1 MIMENYKN
9 IVEMSINTDEI
20 IDAINNLISQH
31 EFDEKLIPIYVK
43 YLNSDNM
50 GLRDASY
57 RILINYPEQ
66 LKSKVA
72 ENVAPMIET
81 RAIIFRNLA
90 GDILLKLGLPSVK
103 HLVKYLKVEDFDVR
117 KFACDII
124 GLVDD
129 GKMLDTVMQLYD
141 DSDTNVVLSSIEAVG
156 NIFYNNQTNVDKQHI
171 TASLIELFETNNE
184 VLKPQI
190 TETLG
195 KIGGKDAENFLLN
208 ILRYEQDF
216 FVKIA
221 AIDSLAIV
229 GSDIEICNMLLSEI
243 NEYPFDIQTVVLKTA
258 IAIGYRIESLPE
270 LPPEGRDIARRALID
285 SDTDISSAG
294 LVALGSSYF
303 KEDIKNLIIFYEKA
317 DYDTQQYI
325 QYNLFENSGIE
336 VVSEFLNQ
344 VFDCHINQDTATI
357 NLDLISTLQSIW
369 GNITQERKPFILK
382 VVCKLILNSDC
393 INNNELI
400 ELLAKFNDD
409 ELQGAKETIV
419 QDNPDLLKSVDELFE
434 KIYYFK

>member
-1 MIMENYKN
+1 MENYKQ
-9 IVEMSINTDEI
+9 IVEMSLVADEI
-20 IDAINNLISQH
+20 IDAINNLINQH
-31 EFDEKLIPIYVK
+31 EFDEKLIPTFVK
-43 YLNSDNM
+43 YLNSDNR

-57 RILINYPEQ
+57 RILINYPEN
-66 LKSKVA
+66 LKPKVA
-72 ENVAPMIET
+72 EHVAPMIET
-81 RAIIFRNLA
+81 RAIEFRNLA

-103 HLVKYLKVEDFDVR
+103 PLVKYLKVEDFDIR

-141 DSDTNVVLSSIEAVG
+141 DNDTNVVLSSIEAVG

-171 TASLIELFETNNE
+171 TASLIELFETNND

-195 KIGGKDAENFLLN
+195 KIGGKDAENFLLH

-243 NEYPFDIQTVVLKTA
+243 NNYPFDIQTVVLKTA
-258 IAIGYRIESLPE
+258 IAIGYRIEALPD
-270 LPPEGRDIARRALID
+270 LPPEGRGIARRALVDLD
-285 SDTDISSAG
+285 SEIGSAG
-294 LVALGSSYF
+294 LVALGNTYF
-303 KEDIKNLIIFYEKA
+303 VEDVKNIIVFYEKA
-317 DYDTQQYI
+317 DYETQQYI
-325 QYNLFENSGIE
+325 QFNLFENSSEE
-336 VVSEFLNQ
+336 VIKEFLNN
-344 VFDCHINQDTATI
+344 VFECHVNQDTASI

-369 GNITQERKPFILK
+369 SNISTQRKPFILLEL
-382 VVCKLILNSDC
+382 CKMILSTDC

-400 ELLAKFNDD
+400 ELYAKFNDN
-409 ELQGAKETIV
+409 ELQNAKNTII